1 MNKVKF
7 GDIVREVKINVDRK
21 NNPFEFYVAGDHM
34 DSEDLTIRRK
44 GRFDTDDVG
53 PAFTRIFKPGQIL
66 YGSRRTYLKKV
77 AVADF
82 EGICSNTTFI
92 LESKDPS
99 VFCQKLLPFIILSE
113 AFTKWSV
120 SHSKGSTNPYVL
132 FSDLEN
138 FEISL
143 PPLSEQKLLADKL
156 WAAYRVKESYR
167 KLLSA
172 TDDMVKAKFVEM
184 FGGKDCFVP
193 LESVCKLFVDGDWIE
208 SKDQSESG
216 IRLVQTGNVGVGEYK
231 DKCDKSKYISEE
243 TFSRLNCTEIFS
255 GDILISRL
263 PEPVGRACILPDG
276 LGRTI
281 TAVDCSIIRLK
292 NNMLPSFFIANTLS
306 NPYIQQINSFIL
318 GTTRLRVS
326 RKNLATVKI
335 ACPPIEEQKI
345 FDKIYSQAEATKAS
359 LRQSIESIDR
369 VIKSL
374 INQ

>member
-143 PPLSEQKLLADKL
+143 PSLSEQKLLADKL

-184 FGGKDCFVP
+184 FGNYDKNLQLKSIAKVISGKSIPTHLENEVGQCAYVKVADFNLPGNDTHITTSSRFVTENNANLSKRVP
-193 LESVCKLFVDGDWIE
+193 IGSILFAKNGAASMSNKKRITSIE
-208 SKDQSESG
+208 CCIDMNT
-216 IRLVQTGNVGVGEYK
+216 IAVVPIGVIPDFLYAYFVNL
-231 DKCDKSKYISEE
+231 DISEYVRQGAIP
-243 TFSRLNCTEIFS
+243 SIAPK
-255 GDILISRL
+255 DIEQI
-263 PEPVGRACILPDG
+263 PIGV
-276 LGRTI
+276 
-281 TAVDCSIIRLK
+281 
-292 NNMLPSFFIANTLS
+292 PSLEL
-306 NPYIQQINSFIL
+306 QQQFV
-318 GTTRLRVS
+318 T
-326 RKNLATVKI
+326 LAT
-335 ACPPIEEQKI
+335 
-345 FDKIYSQAEATKAS
+345 QAEATKAS